1 MNVYCASINLKVG
14 QFNSIENASTS
25 NNNIQFDMGLASDP
39 APSPNIQ
46 LVAVDPTPTTPLS
59 EIRIHGRQGD
69 WAELTFILQ
78 DENNLL
84 VGAYFFN
91 AQGNIIGDREFPAV
105 TLTASKDPQIS
116 TLTIT
121 DYLHNIQGVDAYNYS
136 LLVQNNLNQPNLA
149 SGNPGAIGIID
160 PTITVEIDD

>member
-1 MNVYCASINLKVG
+1 
-14 QFNSIENASTS
+14 
-25 NNNIQFDMGLASDP
+25 MGLASNP
-39 APSPNIQ
+39 APSPNIR
-46 LVAVDPTPTTPLS
+46 LVPIDPVPDAPLS
-59 EIRIHGRQGD
+59 DIHIRGRQGD

-91 AQGNIIGDREFPAV
+91 SQGNIIGDREFPAV

-121 DYLHNIQGVDAYNYS
+121 DYLHNIKGIDAYNYS
-136 LLVQNNLNQPNLA
+136 LLVQNNLNQPNMA
-149 SGNPGAIGIID
+149 SGNPGSIGIID
-160 PTITVEIDD
+160 PIISVTIDD